1 MNGNPEPGRGPLEK
15 AIAITGGDAAYFDL
29 MRDCIA
35 SLQATEEGRSL
46 ALGVLDCG
54 LTDDQRDWCRERGW
68 CRSGISISPAA
79 RL

>member
-46 ALGVLDCG
+46 ALGVLGSLMLG
-54 LTDDQRDWCRERGW
+54 LLLALVRRSLRQQRT
-68 CRSGISISPAA
+68 AT
-79 RL
+79 